1 MAFSNT
7 YNVTNPGSGVSNR
20 EDLTDVLTI
29 LAPEETPVLS
39 LANKSKATAT
49 FNEWTVDTLATP
61 SSTGIQEG
69 ADISSFTDKFTG
81 RARLGNYIQLFRRD
95 FMVSQLQQAV
105 ESVGPAKLAE
115 AEAKGVREIKRDMEK
130 VLCGDQDRSVE
141 DGGSSPGTRYV
152 SRGLGLWTSNTPGS
166 DVPSAFRTPT
176 ASIHA
181 SGTLTEN
188 LFNGLIASI
197 YTQTGTVDKLSL
209 VAGTVLRRTVSGF
222 ARSDNNTNEN
232 VYHVNQMA
240 TDKEITLSVNTY
252 DSDFGIITVING
264 NPACLPDSSRGYIIN
279 PDYLGVAELMSLGST
294 RVPDQGGGQRGFVD
308 AAAGLQVF
316 SPLAHGKIT
325 VVT

>member
-49 FNEWTVDTLATP
+49 FNEWTVDVLATP
-61 SSTGIQEG
+61 SATGIQEG

-105 ESVGPAKLAE
+105 ESVGPAKIAE

-141 DGGSSPGTRYV
+141 DGSSARYV

-166 DVPSAFRTPT
+166 DVPSNFRTPT
-176 ASIHA
+176 ASIH
-181 SGTLTEN
+181 GTGTFTEN
-188 LFNGLIASI
+188 ALNGLIASI

-209 VAGTVLRRTVSGF
+209 VAGTVLRRTISGF

-279 PDYLGVAELMSLGST
+279 PDYIGVAELMSLGST
-294 RVPDQGGGQRGFVD
+294 RVPDLGGGQRGFVD

-325 VVT
+325 VVS

>member
-7 YNVTNPGSGVSNR
+7 YNVTNPGSAVSNR

-49 FNEWTVDTLATP
+49 FNEWTVDVLATP

-69 ADISSFTDKFTG
+69 ADITSFADKFAG

-105 ESVGPAKLAE
+105 ESVGPGRIAE
-115 AEAKGVREIKRDMEK
+115 AESKAIRELKRDMEK

-141 DGGSSPGTRYV
+141 DGASARYV

-166 DVPSAFRTPT
+166 DVPSNFRTPT
-176 ASIHA
+176 ASIH
-181 SGTLTEN
+181 SVGTFTEN
-188 LFNGLIASI
+188 VFNGLVASI
-197 YTQTGTVDKLSL
+197 FSQTGTVDKLSL
-209 VAGTVLRRTVSGF
+209 VAGTTLRRTVSGF

-240 TDKEITLSVNTY
+240 TDKEITLAVNTY
-252 DSDFGIITVING
+252 DSDFGLITVING
-264 NPACLPDSSRGYIIN
+264 NPACLPDASRGYIIN
-279 PDYLGVAELMSLGST
+279 PAYIGVAELMSLGST

-325 VVT
+325 VVA

>member
-49 FNEWTVDTLATP
+49 FNEWTVDVLATP

-69 ADISSFTDKFTG
+69 ADITSFADKFAG

-105 ESVGPAKLAE
+105 ESVGPAKIAE
-115 AEAKGVREIKRDMEK
+115 AESKAIRELKRDMEK
-130 VLCGDQDRSVE
+130 VVCGDQDRSVE
-141 DGGSSPGTRYV
+141 DGASARYV

-166 DVPSAFRTPT
+166 DVPSNFRTPT

-181 SGTLTEN
+181 TGTFTEN
-188 LFNGLIASI
+188 VLNGLVASI
-197 YTQTGTVDKLSL
+197 FSQTGTVDKLSL
-209 VAGTVLRRTVSGF
+209 VAGTTLRRTISGF

-252 DSDFGIITVING
+252 DSDFGLITVING

-279 PDYLGVAELMSLGST
+279 PSYIGVAELMSLGST

-325 VVT
+325 VVA

>member
-61 SSTGIQEG
+61 SATGIQEG

-141 DGGSSPGTRYV
+141 DGSSARYV

-176 ASIHA
+176 ASIHV
-181 SGTLTEN
+181 SGTFTEN
-188 LFNGLIASI
+188 LFNGLISSI
-197 YTQTGTVDKLSL
+197 FTQTGTVDKLSL
-209 VAGTVLRRTVSGF
+209 VAGTTLRRTVSGF
-222 ARSDNNTNEN
+222 ARSDGNSAEN

-240 TDKEITLSVNTY
+240 TDREITLSVNTY

-264 NPACLPDSSRGYIIN
+264 NPACLPDASRGYIIN

-316 SPLAHGKIT
+316 SPLAHGKILA
-325 VVT
+325 VT

>member
-49 FNEWTVDTLATP
+49 YNEWTVDVLATP

-69 ADISSFTDKFTG
+69 SDISTYTDKFAG

-95 FMVSQLQQAV
+95 FMVSQLQNAV
-105 ESVGPAKLAE
+105 ESVGPARIAE
-115 AEAKGVREIKRDMEK
+115 AEAKSVREIKRDMEK
-130 VLCGDQDRSVE
+130 TICGDQDRSVE
-141 DGGSSPGTRYV
+141 DGSSTRYV
-152 SRGLGLWTSNTPGS
+152 TRGLGNWLASAGPA
-166 DVPSAFRTPT
+166 DVPSNFRTPA
-176 ASIHA
+176 ASINS
-181 SGTLTEN
+181 SGTTLTEN
-188 LFNGLIASI
+188 VFNSLIASI
-197 YTQTGTVDKLSL
+197 FTQTGTVDALSL
-209 VAGTVLRRTVSGF
+209 VAGTTLRRTVSGF

-252 DSDFGIITVING
+252 DSDFGIITIING
-264 NPACLPDSSRGYIIN
+264 NPACLPDSSRGYILN
-279 PDYLGVAELMSLGST
+279 PNYIGVAELMSLGST

-308 AAAGLQVF
+308 GAIALQVF

-325 VVT
+325 AVT